1 MRTAR
6 NITIDFA
13 FRISHFIL
21 LNTLCFVVHA
31 VMSELCSFL
40 CVYFYTD
47 VGASVF
53 FPLSLSSWFICSS
66 CSIAI
71 ISHTK
76 RIKKEKRESDLVV
89 IVQKSMANVGGRVLG
104 V

>member
-1 MRTAR
+1 MSSESGSYFYGQSYGMRTAR

-53 FPLSLSSWFICSS
+53 SLSLPGLFVR
-66 CSIAI
+66 A
-71 ISHTK
+71 
-76 RIKKEKRESDLVV
+76 
-89 IVQKSMANVGGRVLG
+89 VQLPLFLIQSE
-104 V
+104 